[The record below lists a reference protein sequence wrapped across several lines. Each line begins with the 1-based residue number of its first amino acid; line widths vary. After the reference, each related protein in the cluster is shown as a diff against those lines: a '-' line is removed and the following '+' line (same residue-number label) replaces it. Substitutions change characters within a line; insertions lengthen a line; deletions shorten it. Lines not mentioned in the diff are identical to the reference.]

1 MFRERY
7 DVLVVGAGPVGAVC
21 ALSLARRGLSVAI
34 VESDREISRNPR
46 AATTHPATL
55 EMIDDVGL
63 LDDVKSLGLTARY
76 FQFWDRVNGRRIA
89 TLDHETI
96 ADETRFPFVVQCE
109 QHKLANLALDRL
121 KRMPDVT
128 IAMGADL
135 LHFEDRG
142 DEVHATV
149 RVEGRE
155 ENVRARYLVGC
166 DGGRSSVRKAL
177 GIAFEG
183 YTHPERFVV
192 LTTPFDFETE
202 GYCFRNYLFG
212 PGEWANLFKVTGDDL
227 TGLWRCVFP
236 TRVGE
241 TDEEALADDAVEMR
255 LQGVCKRGERY
266 DVVHRNIYNV
276 HQRVAAS
283 FRKGRVLLAGD
294 SAHVN
299 NPIGGLGMNF
309 GIHDA
314 IEVAERLERIC
325 RHGGDEEHEL
335 SAYNHVRRT
344 LNVEYVQAQTEQ
356 NKKRLEERDPAV
368 REQHFR
374 NLEAIER
381 DGGKQKQ
388 FLMRSSLLDS
398 VRQANAMGGR
408 AVAA

>member
-1 MFRERY
+1 MVGERY
-7 DVLVVGAGPVGAVC
+7 DAVVVGAGPVGAVC

-34 VESDREISRNPR
+34 IELEPEISRNPR

-63 LDDVKSLGLTARY
+63 LDDVKALGLTARF
-76 FQFWDRVNGRRIA
+76 FQFWDRVEQRRIA
-89 TLDHETI
+89 TLDHEII
-96 ADETRFPFVVQCE
+96 AGETRFPFVVQCE

-121 KRMPDVT
+121 KTMPNVT
-128 IAMGADL
+128 VSMKTELIDFSQDGS
-135 LHFEDRG
+135 G
-142 DEVHATV
+142 VTATV
-149 RVEGRE
+149 DADGTPKVL
-155 ENVRARYLVGC
+155 RARYLVGC
-166 DGGRSSVRKAL
+166 DGGRSKVRKDL
-177 GIAFEG
+177 GIDFEG
-183 YTHPERFVV
+183 YTHPERFIV
-192 LTTPFDFETE
+192 LTTPFDFEKE
-202 GYCFRNYLFG
+202 GYCFRNYLSD

-227 TGLWRCVFP
+227 SGLWRCVFP

-241 TDEEALADDAVEMR
+241 TDEEALADAAAQRR
-255 LQGVCKRGERY
+255 LQGILKRDVPY
-266 DVVHRNIYNV
+266 DIVHRNIYNV

-314 IEVAERLERIC
+314 IEVAERLERIVK
-325 RHGGDEEHEL
+325 HDGDDEHEL
-335 SAYNHVRRT
+335 DAYDRVRRS
-344 LNVEYVQAQTEQ
+344 LNVEYVQAQTVQ

-374 NLEAIER
+374 DLEAIEHDPTR
-381 DGGKQKQ
+381 QKQ

-398 VRQANAMGGR
+398 VRQANEMGGR
-408 AVAA
+408 AA

>member
-7 DVLVVGAGPVGAVC
+7 DVVVVGAGPVGAVC
-21 ALSLARRGLSVAI
+21 ALSLARRGLSTAI
-34 VESDREISRNPR
+34 IEADREISRNPR

-63 LDDVKSLGLTARY
+63 LADVKTLGLTARY
-76 FQFWDRVNGRRIA
+76 FQFWDRVEQRRVA

-96 ADETRFPFVVQCE
+96 AGETRFPFVVQCE

-121 KRMPDVT
+121 TSLPDVT
-128 IAMGADL
+128 VSMDTEL
-135 LHFEDRG
+135 LAFEQDANG
-142 DEVHATV
+142 VAVTV
-149 RVEGRE
+149 SVGGTTRTLRT
-155 ENVRARYLVGC
+155 RYLVAC
-166 DGGRSSVRKAL
+166 DGGRSKVRKDL
-177 GIAFEG
+177 GIEFEG

-192 LTTPFDFETE
+192 LTTPFDFERE
-202 GYCFRNYLFG
+202 GYCFRNYLSD

-227 TGLWRCVFP
+227 SGLWRCVFP

-241 TDEEALADDAVEMR
+241 TDEEALAEAAVQTR
-255 LQGVCKRGERY
+255 LQGVVTRGRPY

-283 FRKGRVLLAGD
+283 FRSGRVLLAGD
-294 SAHVN
+294 AAHVN

-314 IEVAERLERIC
+314 IEVAERLERIIK
-325 RHGGDEEHEL
+325 HDGSEEREL
-335 SAYNHVRRT
+335 DAYNHVRRS
-344 LNVEYVQAQTEQ
+344 LNVEYVQAQTVQ

-374 NLEAIER
+374 DLAQIEHDLVR
-381 DGGKQKQ
+381 QKQ

-398 VRQANAMGGR
+398 VRQASEMGR
-408 AVAA
+408 AAA